1 VSVAS
6 SRLTVTDFVGE
17 AWWFILSV
25 LAIGWI
31 CELIKRRNLRSKRK
45 MIERNKLIT
54 REVTNIENMELAKGI
69 EGPTRRSYWVVENRF
84 AAGAYPGKKG
94 HKDDRDN
101 PEALS
106 HLIDSGINVVVNL
119 TQDYPGGTDE
129 HLSHYDA
136 GAKGKALIQR
146 FPIVDVSIP
155 TIDLMA
161 EILDSINGHLAMGK
175 NIYVHCW
182 GGSGRTGT
190 VVGCWLLES
199 GLATTFTVLETVQN
213 LRIGDLDGGHKPS
226 PQTREQAEFILNWGA

>member
-1 VSVAS
+1 LSE
-6 SRLTVTDFVGE
+6 LKLIDFVGE
-17 AWWFILSV
+17 GWWFILFVFST
-25 LAIGWI
+25 GWAF
-31 CELIKRRNLRSKRK
+31 ESIKRRNLRSKRK
-45 MIERNKLIT
+45 MIERNKLNVT
-54 REVTNIENMELAKGI
+54 AEVNTENMELAKGI
-69 EGPTRRSYWVVENRF
+69 DGPTRRSYWVVENRF

-94 HKDDRDN
+94 YKDDRDN

-106 HLIDSGINVVVNL
+106 LLIDSGIDVVVNL

-155 TIDLMA
+155 SIDLMA
-161 EILDSINGHLAMGK
+161 EILDSINGHLGMGK

-199 GLATTFTVLETVQN
+199 GLASTSSVLETVQN

-226 PQTREQAEFILNWGA
+226 PQTLEQAEFILNWGA

>member
-1 VSVAS
+1 
-6 SRLTVTDFVGE
+6 
-17 AWWFILSV
+17 
-25 LAIGWI
+25 
-31 CELIKRRNLRSKRK
+31 

-54 REVTNIENMELAKGI
+54 TEVKNIENMELAKGI
-69 EGPTRRSYWVVENRF
+69 NGPTRRSYWVVENRF

-94 HKDDRDN
+94 YKDNRDN

-106 HLIDSGINVVVNL
+106 LLIDSGIDVVVNL
-119 TQDYPGGTDE
+119 TQDFPGGTDE

-161 EILDSINGHLAMGK
+161 EVLDSIKGHLGMGK
-175 NIYVHCW
+175 NVYVHCW

-199 GLATTFTVLETVQN
+199 GLATTSNVLETIQN
-213 LRIGDLDGGHKPS
+213 LRIGDLDGGYKPS
-226 PQTREQAEFILNWGA
+226 PQTREQAEFILNWGS